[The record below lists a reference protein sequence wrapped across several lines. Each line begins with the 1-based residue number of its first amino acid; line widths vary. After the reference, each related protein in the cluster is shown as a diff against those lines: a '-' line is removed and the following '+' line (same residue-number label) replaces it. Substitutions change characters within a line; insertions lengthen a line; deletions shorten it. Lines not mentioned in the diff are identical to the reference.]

1 MNELLNFIKQYWLE
15 FLVSFVGIILGV
27 VVIVLTKRLINHIK
41 SKSSQERKTIHFPKV
56 AMWVLFVIMATIV
69 LVSFFVGD
77 PKFSISAG
85 IICVLGLMVFV
96 IFSDSIEDF
105 SIANFITLKK
115 EVKTKTEEV
124 GRLSSEN
131 TELRTQLTTI
141 VSASIHNQ
149 NLNNVVLGFGDSF
162 LKYARVEQVQEE
174 DATNSPSTDAPPD
187 AELNNSSNN
196 EASERPSF
204 GFLRSQFFRFT
215 EPLLLNKYAAAK
227 EVPLEQIQNHVR
239 FANYLDTK
247 DPIMEHRAIFDAY
260 IKRPL
265 EEVFIECT
273 SLTANVN
280 AYYRWYYM
288 ISLILQY
295 AKTNKKSAKLVLLT
309 PRLPLSIQ
317 SQFFNGALPRNLE
330 RDIER
335 VKDNFQP
342 AIQNGFL
349 EIVEIDFTE
358 EECQAILTTLQ
369 SKRSE

>member
-1 MNELLNFIKQYWLE
+1 MNELLNFIRQYWLE
-15 FLVSFVGIILGV
+15 FLVGFIGVILGV
-27 VVIVLTKRLINHIK
+27 IVIVLAKCLINHIK
-41 SKSSQERKTIHFPKV
+41 STSSRERKTIHFPKV

-85 IICVLGLMVFV
+85 VICVLGLMVFV
-96 IFSDSIEDF
+96 LFSDSIEDF

-115 EVKTKTEEV
+115 EVQSKTEEV
-124 GRLSSEN
+124 GKLSSEN

-162 LKYARVEQVQEE
+162 LKYARVEKVQEE
-174 DATNSPSTDAPPD
+174 EVINSPNTDTPSD
-187 AELNNSSNN
+187 AEISNSSNS
-196 EASERPSF
+196 ESSERPSY
-204 GFLRSQFFRFT
+204 GFIQSQFFRFA

-265 EEVFIECT
+265 EEVFIEST

-309 PRLPLSIQ
+309 PRLPPSIQ
-317 SQFFNGALPRNLE
+317 SQFFNGSLPRNLE

-335 VKDNFQP
+335 VKENFQP

-358 EECQAILTTLQ
+358 EECQTILNALQ
-369 SKRSE
+369 SRRSS